1 LRPRWFL
8 LFFFFSGL
16 CSLIYEVVWLR
27 LTMASFG
34 VTTPTI
40 SIVLSVFMGGLAL
53 GSWAGGHLSSLLSD
67 RSASASLRLYA
78 CVELLI
84 GLSAL
89 AVPYLLKS
97 GQAMLARIGYIEWA
111 SPSYHVAS
119 AICIAVALLP
129 FTAAMGATFPLAM
142 ASIRLMA
149 CPDSKRSFSYL
160 YLGNV
165 LGAAAGT
172 VVSAL
177 FLIEL
182 LGFRGTLFVAAA
194 LNALVAATAA
204 LFSFVIRTDFSPAVA
219 AVYQSR
225 RSDTKEDDRRPTI
238 SAVADHRYNLLALLF
253 LTGLTSMALEVVWVR
268 QFTPFLGTVVYAF
281 ATILTVYLL
290 ATFLGSVLYRR
301 WSFSTSR
308 PESRAWAG
316 VAWFATGS
324 FALLSLV
331 GADPRLGM
339 TDTPEIR
346 GMSLVRVIIGI
357 APFCAAV
364 GFLTPALV
372 DRCSSGNPS
381 RAGSAYAVNVLGCIV
396 GPLVASFVLLPWLG
410 ERRTL
415 LLLST
420 ALLAVG
426 CFAIVTRSPAG
437 SLGSSKKNGPIAII
451 GALAAA
457 VACMVVLTRDF
468 ESIYP
473 NAVVK
478 RDATATVI
486 AMGQGRN
493 KHLLVNGFGM
503 TALITV
509 TKTIAHLPLAFL
521 DEPPRNALVI
531 CFGMGTSFRSATT
544 WGIPVTAVELIPGVP
559 SLFGYYHAD
568 SADVLRRPG
577 ARIIIDDGR
586 RFLRRTRET
595 YDVITIDPPPPTEG
609 AGTSLLYSR
618 EFYGAARPHLRA
630 GGILQQ
636 WLPPTLEPK
645 LVSAVARSL
654 KDSFPYVRVFGS
666 YELWGLHFLASDRP
680 IPLVNADDLAGK
692 LPPAAAADIA
702 EWELGY
708 IPAGIFEVILQQEIP
723 IETIIALD
731 PNAPSLT
738 DDRPVNEYYFLRRRM
753 SLKVMMPHSP
763 NLPRQERK

>member
-1 LRPRWFL
+1 
-8 LFFFFSGL
+8 
-16 CSLIYEVVWLR
+16 
-27 LTMASFG
+27 MASFG

-53 GSWAGGHLSSLLSD
+53 GSWAAGHLSSRLSH
-67 RSASASLRLYA
+67 RSVPGSLRLYG
-78 CVELLI
+78 CVEVFI

-89 AVPYLLKS
+89 AVPYLLNS
-97 GQAMLARIGYIEWA
+97 GQTMLARVGYIEWA

-119 AICIAVALLP
+119 GICIAVALLP
-129 FTAAMGATFPLAM
+129 FSAAMGATFPLAM

-149 CPDSKRSFSYL
+149 CPDSERSFSYL

-172 VVSAL
+172 IVSAL

-182 LGFRGTLFVAAA
+182 LGFRRTLLVAAA
-194 LNALVAATAA
+194 LNVLVAAAAAA
-204 LFSFVIRTDFSPAVA
+204 LSFFRAPRTFLVQPVAIEAESRPGRRFSG
-219 AVYQSR
+219 
-225 RSDTKEDDRRPTI
+225 DTP
-238 SAVADHRYNLLALLF
+238 LGLLF

-290 ATFLGSVLYRR
+290 ATFFGSVLYRR
-301 WSFSTSR
+301 WSFLTSR

-331 GADPRLGM
+331 GADPRLGITEM
-339 TDTPEIR
+339 PEIR
-346 GMSLVRVIIGI
+346 GISLARVIIGI

-372 DRCSSGNPS
+372 DRCSSGNPR
-381 RAGSAYAVNVLGCIV
+381 RAGSAYALNVLGCIV

-420 ALLAVG
+420 VILGVG
-426 CFAIVTRSPAG
+426 VFATVTQSFG
-437 SLGSSKKNGPIAII
+437 SSLGSFKKKGPIVII
-451 GALAAA
+451 GALVAA
-457 VACMVVLTRDF
+457 VGCTVVLTRDF
-468 ESIYP
+468 ESIFP

-486 AMGQGRN
+486 ATGGGRN
-493 KHLLVNGFGM
+493 KQLLVNGSGM

-521 DEPPRNALVI
+521 NERPRNALVI
-531 CFGMGTSFRSATT
+531 CFGMGTSFRSATA
-544 WGIPVTAVELIPGVP
+544 WGIPVTAVELIPAVP
-559 SLFGYYHAD
+559 SLFGYYHSD

-577 ARIIIDDGR
+577 VRIVIDDGR
-586 RFLRRTRET
+586 RFLERTRET
-595 YDVITIDPPPPTEG
+595 YDVVTIDPPPPTE
-609 AGTSLLYSR
+609 ATGTSLLYSR
-618 EFYGAARPHLRA
+618 EFYGTTRLHLRA

-636 WLPPTLEPK
+636 WLPPTLEPR

-666 YELWGLHFLASDRP
+666 YKLWGLHFLASDRP
-680 IPLVNADDLAGK
+680 IPFVNADDLAGR
-692 LPPAAAADIA
+692 LPPAAAADIV

-708 IPAGIFEVILQQEIP
+708 IPAGIFAVILKQEIP
-723 IETIIALD
+723 IDTIIALD

-738 DDRPVNEYYFLRRRM
+738 DDRPINEYYFLRRRM
-753 SLKVMMPHSP
+753 SLRVMVPDSP
-763 NLPRQERK
+763 NLQQQ

>member
-1 LRPRWFL
+1 
-8 LFFFFSGL
+8 
-16 CSLIYEVVWLR
+16 
-27 LTMASFG
+27 MASFG

-53 GSWAGGHLSSLLSD
+53 GSWAAGHLSSRLSH
-67 RSASASLRLYA
+67 RSVPGSLRLYG
-78 CVELLI
+78 CVELFI

-97 GQAMLARIGYIEWA
+97 GQTMLARVGYIEWA
-111 SPSYHVAS
+111 SPSYHVA
-119 AICIAVALLP
+119 AGICIAVALLP
-129 FTAAMGATFPLAM
+129 FSAAMGATFPLAM

-149 CPDSKRSFSYL
+149 CPDSERSFSYL

-172 VVSAL
+172 IVSAL

-182 LGFRGTLFVAAA
+182 LGFRRTLLVAAA
-194 LNALVAATAA
+194 LNVLVAAAAAA
-204 LFSFVIRTDFSPAVA
+204 LSFFRAPRTFLVQPVAIEAESRPGRRFSGNTP
-219 AVYQSR
+219 
-225 RSDTKEDDRRPTI
+225 
-238 SAVADHRYNLLALLF
+238 LGLLF

-290 ATFLGSVLYRR
+290 ATFFGSVLYRR
-301 WSFSTSR
+301 WSFLTSR

-331 GADPRLGM
+331 GADPRLGI
-339 TDTPEIR
+339 TDMMEIH
-346 GMSLVRVIIGI
+346 GIALARVIIGI

-372 DRCSSGNPS
+372 DRYSSGDPR
-381 RAGSAYAVNVLGCIV
+381 RAGSAYALNVLGCII
-396 GPLVASFVLLPWLG
+396 GPLVASFFLLPWLG
-410 ERRTL
+410 ERGTL

-420 ALLAVG
+420 AILAVG
-426 CFAIVTRSPAG
+426 VFATVARSSG
-437 SLGSSKKNGPIAII
+437 SSLGSSKKNGPIVII
-451 GALAAA
+451 GALVAA
-457 VACMVVLTRDF
+457 VGCTVVLTRDF
-468 ESIYP
+468 ESIFP

-486 AMGQGRN
+486 ATGGGRN
-493 KHLLVNGFGM
+493 KQLLVNGSGM

-521 DEPPRNALVI
+521 NERPRNALVI

-544 WGIPVTAVELIPGVP
+544 WGIPVTAVELIPAVP
-559 SLFGYYHAD
+559 SLFGYYHSD

-577 ARIIIDDGR
+577 VRIVIDDGR
-586 RFLRRTRET
+586 RFLERTRET
-595 YDVITIDPPPPTEG
+595 YDVVTIDPPPPTE
-609 AGTSLLYSR
+609 ATGTSLLYSR
-618 EFYGAARPHLRA
+618 EFYGTTRLHLRA

-636 WLPPTLEPK
+636 WLPPTLEPR

-666 YELWGLHFLASDRP
+666 YKLWGLHFLASDRP
-680 IPLVNADDLAGK
+680 IPFVNADELGER
-692 LPPAAAADIA
+692 LPPAAAADIV

-708 IPAGIFEVILQQEIP
+708 IPAGIFAVILEQEIP
-723 IETIIALD
+723 IDTIIALD

-753 SLKVMMPHSP
+753 SLRLMVPGSP
-763 NLPRQERK
+763 NLEQRE